1 MGKFLLLGLDG
12 ATFEM
17 LDPMLQTG
25 RLPVLARLLSE
36 GIRGPLASTIP
47 PVTCP
52 AWPTMYTGRNPGAHG
67 FTSFRVLE
75 PGSLTPRTATLG
87 DVPCPRLWTALNAAG
102 IRTGMFNV
110 PATYPAEPVEGFMV
124 SGIPGPSGAPG
135 AVQPVRLREDF
146 ARAFPDYDCNGSVE
160 VSLFA
165 RRSKRKW
172 IFQTLRR
179 NLLLRKDALDWMLQ
193 REPVD
198 FLWVVLEAIDRLSH
212 AGYVF
217 LAPGSDLY
225 ETSAGREVRE
235 GALELLETQDEVIA
249 WIIKQMGPETP
260 VMVVSD
266 HGFAWTPRELD
277 LCGWLVANGFLVP
290 PPGVS
295 LRRRM
300 RLTIRQAVFRSA
312 LGRRLWRGLAG
323 LWRRKTGTQAQPY
336 RLMPIDWQRSKTW
349 PATPGEYGIRIN
361 STRLHPEG
369 IVGPAEY
376 DQVADA
382 LVEGLAALKDAQ
394 TGQPV
399 FETVARAEKLYSGEF
414 TARAPDILIVPS
426 RHVVHRVGP
435 TWKAKPNP
443 QPVRK
448 ARELHLLSNHDST
461 GIFAAVGGPFAAG
474 PVESARILDIMP
486 TVLHAMGQAIP
497 AELEGRVL
505 RSAFREDYLSSHPVR
520 RVEGAG
526 GEVATPAEGK
536 AYSAEEEEEITR
548 RLKGLGYM

>member
-25 RLPVLARLLSE
+25 RLPVLARLLGE
-36 GIRGPLASTIP
+36 GVRGPLASTVP

-52 AWPTMYTGRNPGAHG
+52 AWPTMYTGRNPGVHG
-67 FTSFRVLE
+67 FTSFRILN
-75 PGSLTPRTATLG
+75 PGSLTSHTATLG
-87 DVPCPRLWTALNAAG
+87 DVPCPRIWTALNAAG
-102 IRTGMFNV
+102 VRTGMFNI
-110 PATYPAEPVEGFMV
+110 PATYPAEPVDGFMV
-124 SGIPGPSGAPG
+124 SGIPAPSGAPG
-135 AVQPVRLREDF
+135 AVQPAGLREEF
-146 ARAFPDYDCNGSVE
+146 ARAFPEYDCNGSVE

-172 IFQTLRR
+172 IIETLRR

-198 FLWVVLEAIDRLSH
+198 FLWVVLEAVDRLSH
-212 AGYVF
+212 AAYVF

-225 ETSAGREVRE
+225 DTPTGRKVRDW
-235 GALELLETQDEVIA
+235 AMELLETQDEVIG
-249 WIIKQMGPETP
+249 WIIKQMGPDAP

-266 HGFAWTPRELD
+266 HGFAWTPKEFD

-295 LRRRM
+295 LRKRM
-300 RLTIRQAVFRSA
+300 RLAIREAVFRSA
-312 LGRRLWRGLAG
+312 AGRRLWRGLAG
-323 LWRRKTGTQAQPY
+323 LWRRKTGSLAQPY
-336 RLMPIDWQRSKTW
+336 RLVPIDWQHSKTW

-361 STRLHPEG
+361 STRLRPEG
-369 IVGPAEY
+369 IVSPSDY

-382 LVEGLAALKDAQ
+382 LVEGLGALKDPQ
-394 TGQPV
+394 SGEPV
-399 FETVARAEKLYSGEF
+399 FETVARREKVYNGEL
-414 TARAPDILIVPS
+414 ADRAPDILIVPA

-435 TWKAKPNP
+435 TWKAQANP
-443 QPVRK
+443 HPLRT
-448 ARELHLLSNHDST
+448 ASELHVLSNHDST
-461 GIFAAVGGPFAAG
+461 GIFAAVGGPFAG
-474 PVESARILDIMP
+474 GTVDSARILDIMP
-486 TVLHAMGQAIP
+486 TVLHAMGHAIP
-497 AELEGRVL
+497 PELEGQVL
-505 RSAFREDYLSSHPVR
+505 TGAFTEDYLSSHPVR

-526 GEVATPAEGK
+526 GEVAPPGEGE